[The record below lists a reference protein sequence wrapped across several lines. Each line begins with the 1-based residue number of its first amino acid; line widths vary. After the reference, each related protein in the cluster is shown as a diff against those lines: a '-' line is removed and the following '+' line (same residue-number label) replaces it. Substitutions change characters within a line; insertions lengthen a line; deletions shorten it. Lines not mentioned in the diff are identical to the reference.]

1 VFINPAGSSFGS
13 VLVFQHYVIET
24 VMVSSLDRRSFLK
37 TASTAALGLSLGGC
51 ASTATETAASGTG
64 SSAGAGPAA
73 GEPLYKISLAE
84 WSLNRALFGGELDPL
99 DFAPTARKEFG
110 IEAVEYVNQFF
121 MDQAQNNG
129 YLRRMKT
136 RAADAGVDSLLI
148 MIDKEGALGA
158 PTEQGR
164 IETVENHKKWV
175 EAAAFLGC
183 HSIRVNARSEGSP
196 SEQKRRAADGLR
208 RLCEFSEANGGLGV
222 LVENHGGLSS
232 DGEWLASVIERVDHP
247 LAGTLP
253 DFGNFCIEWEGN
265 NWKSGCAREYDRYK
279 GVRELMPYAEAV
291 SAKSKGFDDDGTAA
305 QTDFERM
312 MQIVLNH
319 DYHGYVGIEYEG
331 DGLSEYEG
339 IRATK
344 RLLKRVRRTLRDA

>member
-1 VFINPAGSSFGS
+1 NRSSTSTDARFMAVMCVPGRKAHRP
-13 VLVFQHYVIET
+13 VRPRGRRRENLIILTTPNEDYVH
-24 VMVSSLDRRSFLK
+24 V
-37 TASTAALGLSLGGC
+37 
-51 ASTATETAASGTG
+51 
-64 SSAGAGPAA
+64 AA
-73 GEPLYKISLAE
+73 GQRS
-84 WSLNRALFGGELDPL
+84 NRPGN
-99 DFAPTARKEFG
+99 
-110 IEAVEYVNQFF
+110 VV
-121 MDQAQNNG
+121 
-129 YLRRMKT
+129 
-136 RAADAGVDSLLI
+136 
-148 MIDKEGALGA
+148 
-158 PTEQGR
+158 
-164 IETVENHKKWV
+164 
-175 EAAAFLGC
+175 
-183 HSIRVNARSEGSP
+183 
-196 SEQKRRAADGLR
+196 
-208 RLCEFSEANGGLGV
+208 
-222 LVENHGGLSS
+222 VENHGGLSS

-312 MQIVLNH
+312 MQIVL
-319 DYHGYVGIEYEG
+319 DAGYHGHVGIEYEG